1 MSEITLLAEVTAFL
15 CQPHGQFIAGQREA
29 GRGAPFAVIN
39 PATGRA
45 IAEVTAADSDQAD
58 RAMESARQAFS
69 QWREMPTLARGALL
83 LKLADTLAEHR
94 EALAQLESLCSG
106 KTITLAR
113 MLELDQSVAFLRYFA
128 GWAGKVTGETLDV
141 SLPSMAGEKYT
152 AFTRR
157 QPLGVVVGIVPWN
170 FSIMIAI
177 WKLAAALVCGCTIVL
192 KPSEYTP
199 LTLLRVAELA
209 KAVGIPDGVINVVNG
224 PGGEIAQRLIT
235 HPACAKV
242 SFTGSVAT
250 GEKVQQS
257 ASASGKRVT
266 LELGGKTPRCS
277 SMT

>member
-1 MSEITLLAEVTAFL
+1 
-15 CQPHGQFIAGQREA
+15 
-29 GRGAPFAVIN
+29 
-39 PATGRA
+39 
-45 IAEVTAADSDQAD
+45 
-58 RAMESARQAFS
+58 MESARRAFS

-141 SLPSMAGEKYT
+141 SLPSMAGEIY
-152 AFTRR
+152 RLY
-157 QPLGVVVGIVPWN
+157 PPP
-170 FSIMIAI
+170 
-177 WKLAAALVCGCTIVL
+177 AAGGGGWHRAVELLHHDCHLEAGGGPVCGCTIVL

-224 PGGEIAQRLIT
+224 AGGGL
-235 HPACAKV
+235 P
-242 SFTGSVAT
+242 
-250 GEKVQQS
+250 
-257 ASASGKRVT
+257 SG
-266 LELGGKTPRCS
+266 
-277 SMT
+277 